1 MGNQGFW
8 RENSNC
14 KQTAADKSKQTA
26 DENVNKQLTY
36 VKLWSIILT
45 KDWWETKVFGAKI
58 QIRTLMPPNKH
69 DLGAKIQI
77 LNPNA
82 PNYLFFKID

>member
-1 MGNQGFW
+1 MKHYFDKRLRGNQGFW

-36 VKLWSIILT
+36 VKL
-45 KDWWETKVFGAKI
+45 
-58 QIRTLMPPNKH
+58 
-69 DLGAKIQI
+69 
-77 LNPNA
+77 
-82 PNYLFFKID
+82 